1 MPDER
6 PTAVAGLFYPDDPD
20 VLKRSLA
27 RYLDGDG
34 EDGVEPV
41 YSDFKALIVPHA
53 GYDFSGP
60 VAGRIYRQLRRR
72 AGAITRV
79 VLLGPSHRV
88 PLRGMAIPSSNA
100 FDSPLG
106 PVELDTA
113 ALEAVAGMPQV
124 EVNDRAHA
132 LEHSLEVQVPF
143 LQATLGKFS
152 LVPIV
157 VGVCDEASVAA
168 VLEKLWG
175 GGETL
180 IVVSSDL
187 SHYHSWNEARFL
199 DNRTASH
206 VLDLEPVLG
215 GEDACGAYAINGL
228 LVACRDHGLSG
239 DLVAL
244 ANSGDTSGGRD
255 RVVGYGA
262 FGFH

>member
-6 PTAVAGLFYPDDPD
+6 PTAVAGLFYPDDSE
-20 VLKRSLA
+20 VLERSLEH
-27 RYLDGDG
+27 YLRDNDA
-34 EDGVEPV
+34 EGVSSV

-53 GYDFSGP
+53 GYDYSGP
-60 VAGRIYRQLRRR
+60 VAGKIYRQLRRR
-72 AGAITRV
+72 AGVISRV
-79 VLLGPSHRV
+79 VLMGPSHRV
-88 PLRGMAIPSSNA
+88 PLHGMAIPSSRA

-106 PVELDTA
+106 PVDLDTG
-113 ALEAVAGMPQV
+113 ALSLLAGMPQV

-132 LEHSLEVQVPF
+132 LEHSLEVQIPF
-143 LQATLGKFS
+143 LQATLGRFA

-157 VGVCDEASVAA
+157 VGVCDEQSVAD
-168 VLEKLWG
+168 VLEELWG
-175 GGETL
+175 GEETL
-180 IVVSSDL
+180 VVISSDL
-187 SHYHSWNEARFL
+187 SHYHSWNDARFL

-228 LVACRDHGLSG
+228 LVVCRHHGLKG

-244 ANSGDTSGGRD
+244 ANSGDTAGGRD